1 MLFQWSEI
9 ILLLTCGRDVANKRL
24 LFKHNK
30 DFARSGHM
38 VQKLHSGSF
47 NTEQPAPFHLDLPLL
62 VSLTQPGEKGA
73 HGPKATAPKGPDLR
87 HPTQV
92 REMGRK
98 RHTCFANRLETS
110 LKEPAE
116 RI

>member
-1 MLFQWSEI
+1 MEVGCPGTQGLELPTQTQVARTSQKPALPATQPRGPPA
-9 ILLLTCGRDVANKRL
+9 LLKA
-24 LFKHNK
+24 
-30 DFARSGHM
+30 SG
-38 VQKLHSGSF
+38 
-47 NTEQPAPFHLDLPLL
+47 
-62 VSLTQPGEKGA
+62 LTQPGEKGA